1 MTLGRLAVRV
11 VAEGVVE
18 TGLREVFA
26 LIVDAT
32 GVAARVFRTFF
43 STAVGDFGATF
54 ASVARALAA
63 AFAAFFADALV
74 ACFVKVAV
82 VARLVFFVVNL

>member
-1 MTLGRLAVRV
+1 VADGTRCS
-11 VAEGVVE
+11 VAEVVVE
-18 TGLREVFA
+18 TGLREDFA
-26 LIVDAT
+26 LFVEAT
-32 GVAARVFRTFF
+32 GVAVRVFRTFF
-43 STAVGDFGATF
+43 STAGGDFGATF

-63 AFAAFFADALV
+63 GFAVFFADVLV